1 VVLFFTYTQNYIALI
16 GFFLIALVLFVTL
29 QEFWR
34 AARARQRAQAEN
46 FFTALA
52 RLMGRNRRR
61 YGGYIIHISMML
73 MAIGILGIE
82 IFQKETQ
89 GSLAQGEQMEL
100 AGYTIEYRELASW
113 PDEGKGVNF
122 TRAVVDVY
130 EDGIYLGELT
140 PRIDYYFDSQ
150 QNMTIPG
157 NRSTLK
163 DDLYVLLVDWQPV
176 SSMGATFKIF
186 VNPLVN
192 WLWIGSLLFLAG
204 IIFTAWPDHDPAEE
218 PLRAPQ
224 STKQPSAAD

>member
-1 VVLFFTYTQNYIALI
+1 
-16 GFFLIALVLFVTL
+16 
-29 QEFWR
+29 
-34 AARARQRAQAEN
+34 
-46 FFTALA
+46 
-52 RLMGRNRRR
+52 
-61 YGGYIIHISMML
+61 MML

-89 GSLAQGEQMEL
+89 GSLAQGEQL
-100 AGYTIEYRELASW
+100 NIGGYTVEYRELASW
-113 PDEGKGVNF
+113 DDQGKGVNF

-157 NRSTLK
+157 NRSTFR
-163 DDLYVLLVDWQPV
+163 DDLYILLVDWQPV

-192 WLWIGSLLFLAG
+192 WLWIGSLLFLVG
-204 IIFTAWPDHDPAEE
+204 IIFAAWPDKDPAEE
-218 PLRAPQ
+218 PVRAARSVRQ
-224 STKQPSAAD
+224 TNAAD